1 MPSILIIE
9 DGTGLAN
16 ANAYVSAD
24 GVRAY
29 ATLRGVTLPVAASPD
44 PVEILIIK
52 ATDYLESLAYIM
64 YRAVITQALS
74 WPRVRCKHEVDP
86 TKFLMPTKVVSAQC
100 QLVLEQ
106 FMNDIVLLPS
116 TPGGAA
122 GQFVI
127 REKVDVIETQYSE
140 RLGTLST
147 PTMPAVDALLRE
159 LIVPGGGI
167 GRIGAV
173 RV

>member
-1 MPSILIIE
+1 MASSLILE
-9 DGTGLAN
+9 DGTGVTN
-16 ANAYVSAD
+16 ANAYVSATA
-24 GVRAY
+24 VRAY
-29 ATLRGVTLPVAASPD
+29 ATLRGVALPAIADPD

-64 YRAVITQALS
+64 FSAVVTQALS
-74 WPRVRCKHEVDP
+74 WPRTRICHEPDP
-86 TKFLMPTKVVSAQC
+86 TKFLMPTKIVNAQC

-159 LIVPGGGI
+159 LVVPGGGI